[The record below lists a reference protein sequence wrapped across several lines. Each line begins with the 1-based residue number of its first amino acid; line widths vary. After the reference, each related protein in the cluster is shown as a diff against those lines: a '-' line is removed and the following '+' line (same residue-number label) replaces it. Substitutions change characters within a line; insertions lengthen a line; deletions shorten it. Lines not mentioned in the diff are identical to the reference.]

1 MAATEDLDALN
12 ILVGFGSTRV
22 DETND
27 LRVDFGGGYS
37 QRASDG
43 IHPTRQKWN
52 IIYDNLTTADLTTL
66 LDFLRPLQSSTPF
79 LWTPP
84 RQSTALQ
91 WTVERNSL
99 SERPK
104 VGGALSDVA
113 VVFVQE
119 FDL

>member
-1 MAATEDLDALN
+1 MAATEDLDAKG
-12 ILVGFGSTRV
+12 IEIGFGSTRV

-27 LRVDFGGGYS
+27 LRVDFGGNYS

-43 IHPTRQKWN
+43 INSAKQKWN
-52 IIYDNLTTADLTTL
+52 IIYDNLTTANLTTL
-66 LDFLRPLQSSTPF
+66 LDFLRPLQSNTPF

-84 RQSTALQ
+84 RQSIPLQ

-99 SERPK
+99 AERPK
-104 VGGALSDVA
+104 TGNVVSDVA